1 MLLMC
6 AYFGCH
12 VADTPVAKECA
23 CTKCNP
29 YGDAGHDKCN
39 SFMAQ
44 ARRSVWFASAAGK
57 KCEACKNAGKNKEGK

>member
-1 MLLMC
+1 MLMC

-12 VADTPVAKECA
+12 VEETPVAKECA

-29 YGDAGHDKCN
+29 YGDAGHDTCT

-44 ARRSVWFASAAGK
+44 ARRSGWFAAAANK
-57 KCEACKNAGKNKEGK
+57 KCEACRKAGSNE